1 MTTTQQPRRFISGAV
16 QRQLLEEAAAA
27 ERERLREQEAIERI
41 SKPIPAALINQFTVV
56 SDKNGETTS
65 SDDPETTFHPA
76 VLTIAGIAMI
86 IVLVI
91 AGYMLISFI
100 NTPPTTRI
108 TSERP
113 LPTVGASVASE
124 PAAVATAAPIEM
136 SPDMVQVYHAPN
148 ESLAA
153 KPIARAEQLVAD
165 GRCGT
170 DGRWVHLSRKNGQP
184 AVWALVSDLGV
195 DPKMVAVLRN
205 LCPTNTA
212 PAAPV
217 VMATSVVAPTVAPEI
232 VTAPAGVTSIREEFG
247 MHVPASTCTYE
258 TAPYRATVEVL
269 RQGGGA
275 MAGTPI
281 GTVEGF
287 SCQSMDE
294 ARAMAQ
300 QRANERARVVANP

>member
-41 SKPIPAALINQFTVV
+41 SKPIPAALVNQFTVV
-56 SDKNGETTS
+56 SDKNGETGS
-65 SDDPETTFHPA
+65 SEDPETTFHPA
-76 VLTIAGIAMI
+76 VLAVVSIA
-86 IVLVI
+86 IVVVLAI
-91 AGYMLISFI
+91 AGYILISFI
-100 NTPPTTRI
+100 NTPPTIRT
-108 TSERP
+108 TTEQP
-113 LPTVGASVASE
+113 LPTVGASTASE
-124 PAAVATAAPIEM
+124 PAVVATAAPIEV

-165 GRCGT
+165 GRCGA

-205 LCPTNTA
+205 LCPTSA

-217 VMATSVVAPTVAPEI
+217 VVATSVVVPTIAPEI
-232 VTAPAGVTSIREEFG
+232 VTSPPGVTSIREEFG
-247 MHVPASTCTYE
+247 MRVPTSTCTYE

-287 SCQSMDE
+287 SCESMDD